1 MISVSESDEVKFYL
15 NASKASVGEAISA
28 LNSANLI
35 FLTSGNAAG
44 SLRCTDAAKRLASCK
59 VRLNDAASSFEETT
73 QTLKQV
79 DRSYDPFYVR
89 AAIWGRDAIKGSLDG
104 MFSSVV
110 GHSAASVSLN
120 AWRSALYRKKAAQLH
135 GFAFEV
141 MYADKLNMGLNHK
154 LFTKA
159 VVDGSNKTGSD
170 VLLKKGEK
178 VLEVFELKATKLKEY
193 AKKAIDKL
201 NGAYKGKTLVF
212 TDEMAKET
220 GQKAGGISYGETRE
234 VANAALSNSKEVLK
248 KSAVV
253 KSAAASGAVSAVLSG
268 GIEAVANLGLLLNQ
282 EITGKEY
289 LNTVG
294 KETLI
299 GGMTGAITGAALTG
313 LTVAGVAL
321 TGGTAMAFGIGIG
334 CATNWGLH
342 WVFSIVEPNKG

>member
-1 MISVSESDEVKFYL
+1 MISVSESDDVRFYL

-35 FLTSGNAAG
+35 FLTSGNAAD
-44 SLRCTDAAKRLASCK
+44 SLRCTDAAKQLTSCK
-59 VRLNDAASSFEETT
+59 IRLNDATSSFEETT
-73 QTLKQV
+73 QTLKRV
-79 DRSYDPFYVR
+79 DKSYDPFYVG
-89 AAIWGRDAIKGSLDG
+89 AVVLGRNAIKGSLDG
-104 MFSSVV
+104 MFSSIV
-110 GHSAASVSLN
+110 GHSAASVPLN
-120 AWRSALYRKKAAQLH
+120 ALKTALYRKKASQLH

-159 VVDGSNKTGSD
+159 VVDGSNTTGSD
-170 VLLKKGEK
+170 VVLKKGAEI
-178 VLEVFELKATKLKEY
+178 LEVFELKSTKLKQY

-201 NGAYKGKTLVF
+201 KGAYKGKTLVF

-220 GQKAGGISYGETRE
+220 GQKAGGISYGETRG
-234 VANAALSNSKEVLK
+234 VANAALSNSKEALK

-253 KSAAASGAVSAVLSG
+253 KSVAASGAVSAVLSG
-268 GIEAVANLGLLLNQ
+268 GIEAVANLGPLLNQ

-289 LNTVG
+289 WNIVG

-313 LTVAGVAL
+313 TAIGVTL
-321 TGGTAMAFGIGIG
+321 TGGTAMAIGIG
-334 CATNWGLH
+334 VGCVANWGLH
-342 WVFSIVEPNKG
+342 GLFSIVESNKW

>member
-1 MISVSESDEVKFYL
+1 
-15 NASKASVGEAISA
+15 
-28 LNSANLI
+28 
-35 FLTSGNAAG
+35 
-44 SLRCTDAAKRLASCK
+44 
-59 VRLNDAASSFEETT
+59 
-73 QTLKQV
+73 
-79 DRSYDPFYVR
+79 
-89 AAIWGRDAIKGSLDG
+89 
-104 MFSSVV
+104 
-110 GHSAASVSLN
+110 
-120 AWRSALYRKKAAQLH
+120 
-135 GFAFEV
+135 
-141 MYADKLNMGLNHK
+141 
-154 LFTKA
+154 
-159 VVDGSNKTGSD
+159 
-170 VLLKKGEK
+170 
-178 VLEVFELKATKLKEY
+178 
-193 AKKAIDKL
+193 
-201 NGAYKGKTLVF
+201 
-212 TDEMAKET
+212 MAKET

-342 WVFSIVEPNKG
+342 RLFSIVEPNKG